1 MKLRISITLI
11 LFAIGLLFV
20 LISLIPLRLDF
31 EVPHVFK
38 PTGII
43 LLAATFIYGFAKINT
58 VILNYKNYTRIS
70 SQLTPIYKFYFPTI
84 FIVAFVF
91 NTSLICFNIYPG
103 DDISIF
109 FVLEFMF
116 IIWIILAIP
125 NSKLHMVCLYKNNIV
140 ATNYINKYILP
151 SNDIKCIE
159 RYFVF
164 FYSVTFENEVSVRKI
179 IFLPQKDVFPN
190 LFITPKSV
198 QKLKALMK

>member
-1 MKLRISITLI
+1 
-11 LFAIGLLFV
+11 
-20 LISLIPLRLDF
+20 
-31 EVPHVFK
+31 
-38 PTGII
+38 
-43 LLAATFIYGFAKINT
+43 
-58 VILNYKNYTRIS
+58 
-70 SQLTPIYKFYFPTI
+70 
-84 FIVAFVF
+84 
-91 NTSLICFNIYPG
+91 
-103 DDISIF
+103 
-109 FVLEFMF
+109 
-116 IIWIILAIP
+116 
-125 NSKLHMVCLYKNNIV
+125 MVCLYKNNIV